1 MSSCALKKIDC
12 IEGMSMQDSRATDS
26 CLCCFCGCV
35 YSIIV
40 LVDNK
45 EGQIFSL
52 AVLKISLFQL
62 YLF

>member
-1 MSSCALKKIDC
+1 MSSCALRKIDC
-12 IEGMSMQDSRATDS
+12 IDGMSMQDSRATDS
-26 CLCCFCGCV
+26 CLCCFCGCM
-35 YSIIV
+35 YSIII